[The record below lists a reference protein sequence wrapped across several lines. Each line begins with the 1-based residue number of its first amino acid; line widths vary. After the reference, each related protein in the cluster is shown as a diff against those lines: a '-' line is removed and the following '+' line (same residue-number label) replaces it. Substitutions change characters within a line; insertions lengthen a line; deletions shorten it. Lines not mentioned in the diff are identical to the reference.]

1 MIQWHIETRKLSKLK
16 NHPKNPRSLNKQQ
29 EEQITQSL
37 QRFGL
42 ADKPIVNTDGT
53 IIGGHQRKRIL
64 SKLGYKEIECWVPD
78 RELTEKEVDEL
89 NVRLNR
95 NTGEFD
101 YDILANEFEIPDL
114 VDWGFTLEDLHLTE
128 NDMDDAELKPKTKQ
142 QKVCPNCGHGL

>member
-16 NHPKNPRSLNKQQ
+16 NHPKNPRQLSKLQ

-42 ADKPIVNTDGT
+42 ADKPIINTDGT

-64 SKLGYKEIECWVPD
+64 AKLGYKEIECWVPD
-78 RELTEKEVDEL
+78 RQLSDKEVDEL
-89 NVRLNR
+89 NVRLNL
-95 NTGEFD
+95 NAGEFD

-114 VDWGFTLEDLHLTE
+114 VDWGFTLDDLHLTE
-128 NDMDDAELKPKTKQ
+128 DDMDDKEQTPKTKQ